1 MVNQNCWITTLLVK
15 KHKYYPPLTKAIKC
29 DVLIVGAD
37 SVASVRPPNCLRKGL
52 SVVRIEK
59 NIVGGSSS
67 GRSAD
72 FLTPETADK
81 TTVAVDKLTLSI
93 SPLANE
99 AFHVQTFLS
108 VTEPPNERNLRT
120 RFPSGSQYSAGT
132 PSSYIHILGW
142 TGHNPLLPGTE
153 GTLRLWYDF

>member
-1 MVNQNCWITTLLVK
+1 M
-15 KHKYYPPLTKAIKC
+15 
-29 DVLIVGAD
+29 
-37 SVASVRPPNCLRKGL
+37 ASVRPPNFLRTGL

-67 GRSAD
+67 GRGAG

-81 TTVAVDKLTLSI
+81 ITVAVDKLTLSI

-108 VTEPPNERNLRT
+108 VTEPLNDRNLRT
-120 RFPSGSQYSAGT
+120 LFPSGSQYSAGT
-132 PSSYIHILGW
+132 PSSYIHIIGW
-142 TGHNPLLPGTE
+142 TGHNPRSLGRRGLSVCGMIFTI
-153 GTLRLWYDF
+153 

>member
-1 MVNQNCWITTLLVK
+1 MVNQNCRITTLLVE
-15 KHKYYPPLTKAIKC
+15 KHNYYPPLTKAIKC
-29 DVLIVGAD
+29 DVLIIGAD
-37 SVASVRPPNCLRKGL
+37 SVTSVRPPNFLRTGL

-99 AFHVQTFLS
+99 AFDMQTFLS
-108 VTEPPNERNLRT
+108 VTEPPNDRNL
-120 RFPSGSQYSAGT
+120 
-132 PSSYIHILGW
+132 
-142 TGHNPLLPGTE
+142 
-153 GTLRLWYDF
+153 